1 MFQSNHWV
9 GTVLLNTCQ
18 VIERPSKKDGF
29 CFKLFHPLE
38 QSIWAPRG
46 PEKETIGL
54 YLFRDIFKINILFNL
69 LDWYKVLKTIKAFF
83 FSVSEKM
90 SFTSFTC
97 TDPFLQCKMH
107 YISYIGVGTLG

>member
-1 MFQSNHWV
+1 MYLLQSNHWV

-46 PEKETIGL
+46 PEKEAIGMTKMNNQYWTL
-54 YLFRDIFKINILFNL
+54 KLASQLIFKN
-69 LDWYKVLKTIKAFF
+69 K
-83 FSVSEKM
+83 
-90 SFTSFTC
+90 
-97 TDPFLQCKMH
+97 
-107 YISYIGVGTLG
+107 

>member
-1 MFQSNHWV
+1 MVYTETWIIAVVQKPKDKSSYLYFLLSMLSLSVYLYIKLLYILQSNHWV

-46 PEKETIGL
+46 PEKEAIG
-54 YLFRDIFKINILFNL
+54 
-69 LDWYKVLKTIKAFF
+69 
-83 FSVSEKM
+83 M
-90 SFTSFTC
+90 
-97 TDPFLQCKMH
+97 
-107 YISYIGVGTLG
+107 

>member
-1 MFQSNHWV
+1 V

-46 PEKETIGL
+46 PEKEAIGI
-54 YLFRDIFKINILFNL
+54 YIYIFFV
-69 LDWYKVLKTIKAFF
+69 YHYV
-83 FSVSEKM
+83 
-90 SFTSFTC
+90 
-97 TDPFLQCKMH
+97 H
-107 YISYIGVGTLG
+107 YIYIYLYIYTHTYIHTYIHTYTVFITIL

>member
-1 MFQSNHWV
+1 V

-46 PEKETIGL
+46 PEKEAIGIYISIIMYITYTHTHTHTHTRARARAQFL
-54 YLFRDIFKINILFNL
+54 CNNFIFL
-69 LDWYKVLKTIKAFF
+69 
-83 FSVSEKM
+83 
-90 SFTSFTC
+90 
-97 TDPFLQCKMH
+97 H
-107 YISYIGVGTLG
+107 YINK

>member
-1 MFQSNHWV
+1 MFFIFCFFNQLGLTLIHLLQSNHWV

-46 PEKETIGL
+46 PENETIG
-54 YLFRDIFKINILFNL
+54 
-69 LDWYKVLKTIKAFF
+69 
-83 FSVSEKM
+83 M
-90 SFTSFTC
+90 
-97 TDPFLQCKMH
+97 
-107 YISYIGVGTLG
+107 

>member
-1 MFQSNHWV
+1 MVYSETWIIAAIQKSKNKGSYLHPFFFYSVLFLLLPMIIYLLQSNHWV

-46 PEKETIGL
+46 PEKETIGI
-54 YLFRDIFKINILFNL
+54 YF
-69 LDWYKVLKTIKAFF
+69 Y
-83 FSVSEKM
+83 
-90 SFTSFTC
+90 
-97 TDPFLQCKMH
+97 H
-107 YISYIGVGTLG
+107 YIHCTYTAFM

>member
-1 MFQSNHWV
+1 MIIYLLQSNHWV

-46 PEKETIGL
+46 PEKETIGILLCTL
-54 YLFRDIFKINILFNL
+54 YIYCFYVAILLFF
-69 LDWYKVLKTIKAFF
+69 TI
-83 FSVSEKM
+83 
-90 SFTSFTC
+90 
-97 TDPFLQCKMH
+97 
-107 YISYIGVGTLG
+107 Y

>member
-1 MFQSNHWV
+1 MHLLQSNHWV

-46 PEKETIGL
+46 PENETIG
-54 YLFRDIFKINILFNL
+54 
-69 LDWYKVLKTIKAFF
+69 
-83 FSVSEKM
+83 M
-90 SFTSFTC
+90 
-97 TDPFLQCKMH
+97 
-107 YISYIGVGTLG
+107 